1 MDAGAALPAR
11 APGGGQPAGF
21 PQLRDEG
28 QHEMEK
34 TYITSEL
41 VNGVDGNWAQGWA
54 WTMALLNL

>member
-28 QHEMEK
+28 QHKMEK

-41 VNGVDGNWAQGWA
+41 VNGVDGN
-54 WTMALLNL
+54 